1 MESESRL
8 LTPAE
13 VAVLFRVDPRT
24 VRRWA
29 IAGRIKSVRTLGGH
43 HRFLEADVQACLA
56 REYGRPWDGTDLPE

>member
-1 MESESRL
+1 MDSERL

-29 IAGRIKSVRTLGGH
+29 IAGRLPSVRTLGGH
-43 HRFLEADVQACLA
+43 HRFAEADVEACFA
-56 REYGRPWDGTDLPE
+56 WGSGRS